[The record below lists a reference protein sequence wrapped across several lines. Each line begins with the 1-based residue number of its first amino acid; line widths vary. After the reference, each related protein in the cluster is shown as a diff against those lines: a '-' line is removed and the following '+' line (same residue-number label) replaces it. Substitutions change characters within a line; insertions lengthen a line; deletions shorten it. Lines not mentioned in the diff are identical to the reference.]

1 MEELICISCPM
12 GCRMTVE
19 KSDGEWVVKGN
30 TCPRGKEYAINEMTA
45 PKRTVTTSVA
55 LVGGS
60 DKTVSIKTD
69 TPIDKAL
76 IFKALAELKNVEVKA
91 PINIGDI
98 IVENVLG
105 SGVNFVAT
113 RKVNE
118 K

>member
-1 MEELICISCPM
+1 
-12 GCRMTVE
+12 MTVE
-19 KSDGEWVVKGN
+19 KINGEWVVNGN

-45 PKRTVTTSVA
+45 PKRTVTTSVSV
-55 LVGGS
+55 VGGR

-76 IFKALAELKNVEVKA
+76 IFKALGELKDIEVKA
-91 PINIGDI
+91 PIKIGDI

-113 RKVNE
+113 RKIE
-118 K
+118 KK